1 MLNIFYPKIYA
12 KDITT
17 IPYEKLLNKNISA
30 LIFDIDNT
38 LVPFDIPEAT
48 DDIVEFFN
56 NLKTMGFKVCLLSNN
71 NKNRVELFNKKLGVP
86 AVYKAKKPM
95 FKGINMAL
103 KLLETKEENTAII
116 GDQVFTDIW
125 CGNRKKMVTILV
137 KPVANRDE
145 FTVKLKR
152 GIESLVIKSYLNRMK
167 NNKNKTI

>member
-17 IPYEKLLNKNISA
+17 IPYEKLFNKNIRG

-38 LVPFDIPEAT
+38 LVPFDVPEAT
-48 DDIVEFFN
+48 DDIVKFFN
-56 NLKTMGFKVCLLSNN
+56 NLKEIGFKVCLLSNN
-71 NKNRVELFNKKLGVP
+71 NKNRVELFNKKLGLP
-86 AVYKAKKPM
+86 AVYNAKKPLL
-95 FKGINMAL
+95 KGINKAL
-103 KLLETKEENTAII
+103 KLLGVEEQNTAII

-152 GIESLVIKSYLNRMK
+152 GIESLVIRLYMNKVI
-167 NNKNKTI
+167 NNKKKTI